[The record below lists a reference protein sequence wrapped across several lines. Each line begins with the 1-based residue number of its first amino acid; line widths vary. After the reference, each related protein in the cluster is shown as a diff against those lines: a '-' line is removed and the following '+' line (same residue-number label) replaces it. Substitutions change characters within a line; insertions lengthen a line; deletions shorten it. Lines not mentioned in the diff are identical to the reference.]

1 MTSGH
6 DNMHGSFLSLKRKKK
21 EMSISTPKYRQSSE
35 SGLNTT
41 SGCGGPVKLV
51 QINSLEEIRLAI
63 TYGAS
68 RYYKTDWHEVYEYD
82 TKYFDELLY
91 RILKKK
97 GEVYSDGCVVF
108 MAEV

>member
-1 MTSGH
+1 MP
-6 DNMHGSFLSLKRKKK
+6 
-21 EMSISTPKYRQSSE
+21 ISKPKYRQNSE

-41 SGCGGPVKLV
+41 SGCGGPIRLV

-97 GEVYSDGCVVF
+97 GEMYSDGCVVF